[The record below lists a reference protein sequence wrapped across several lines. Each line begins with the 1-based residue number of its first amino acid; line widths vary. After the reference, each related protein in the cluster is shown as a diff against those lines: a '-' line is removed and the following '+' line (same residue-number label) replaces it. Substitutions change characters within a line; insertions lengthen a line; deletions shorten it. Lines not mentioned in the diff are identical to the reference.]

1 MPTVQVNGEPTE
13 LATPLTVRQLL
24 ERLELQG
31 RRVAIEHNGHI
42 LPRSRYDDTCLAE
55 GDRFEI
61 IIAVGGG

>member
-13 LATPLTVRQLL
+13 LASAHTVRQLL
-24 ERLELQG
+24 ELLELQG
-31 RRVAIEHNGHI
+31 RRVAIEYNGHI
-42 LPRSRYDDTCLAE
+42 LPRSRYDDTLLAE

>member
-1 MPTVQVNGEPTE
+1 MPTIQVNGEPTE
-13 LATPLTVRQLL
+13 LATQLTVRQLL
-24 ERLELQG
+24 EQLELQG

>member
-24 ERLELQG
+24 ERLGLQG
-31 RRVAIEHNGHI
+31 RRVAIEHNGQI
-42 LPRSRYDDTCLAE
+42 LPRSRYDDTRLAE

>member
-1 MPTVQVNGEPTE
+1 MPTVLVNGEPTE

-24 ERLELQG
+24 DHLELQG
-31 RRVAIEHNGHI
+31 RRVAIERNGDI
-42 LPRSRYDDTCLAE
+42 LPRSRYDDTRLAE

>member
-1 MPTVQVNGEPTE
+1 MPTVLVNGEPTE

-31 RRVAIEHNGHI
+31 RRVAIERNGDI
-42 LPRSRYDDTCLAE
+42 LPRSRYDDTRLAE

>member
-24 ERLELQG
+24 ERLGLQG
-31 RRVAIEHNGHI
+31 RRVAIEHNGQI
-42 LPRSRYDDTCLAE
+42 LPRSRYDDTSLAE